1 MEMKRI
7 EVILRR
13 HNKDMMQHF
22 DLLKKG
28 RVPEKNL
35 KIFNE
40 TVRDIEGYIA
50 QQVEEKIR
58 IELINF
64 VIDDGYDKIFAT
76 AMIDEYLLKHKDDG
90 QSKNDKG
97 TV

>member
-1 MEMKRI
+1 MKRI

-50 QQVEEKIR
+50 QEVEDKLR
-58 IELINF
+58 FELMRFVMINKG
-64 VIDDGYDKIFAT
+64 VTNILAGAIV
-76 AMIDEYLLKHKDDG
+76 DEYLVIHKIRPWT
-90 QSKNDKG
+90 K
-97 TV
+97 

>member
-1 MEMKRI
+1 MKRI
-7 EVILRR
+7 EVILKR

-22 DLLKKG
+22 DLLEKK
-28 RVPEKNL
+28 RVPAENL

-40 TVRDIEGYIA
+40 TVRNIEGYIV
-50 QQVEEKIR
+50 QQIEDKIR
-58 IELINF
+58 EELIKF
-64 VIDDGYDKIFAT
+64 VIDDGYDKIFA
-76 AMIDEYLLKHKDDG
+76 AAIIDEYLLKFKDDG